1 MKNIGK
7 YSKAYLLNEVNKYV
21 NFKMKVSTDKEYVF
35 IQDDYTVTADVYKDE
50 RVIFDEVNEQWIDF
64 CKSKLVFQFQIIF
77 KSKSEGKSLRLSR

>member
-50 RVIFDEVNEQWIDF
+50 RVIFD
-64 CKSKLVFQFQIIF
+64 
-77 KSKSEGKSLRLSR
+77 GR

>member
-50 RVIFDEVNEQWIDF
+50 RVIFDKVNEQWIDF
-64 CKSKLVFQFQIIF
+64 CKSKLGFTIPDYI
-77 KSKSEGKSLRLSR
+77 

>member
-7 YSKAYLLNEVNKYV
+7 YSKTYFLNEVNKYV

-64 CKSKLVFQFQIIF
+64 CKSKLGFTIPDYI
-77 KSKSEGKSLRLSR
+77 